1 MTSFRNKKY
10 RFKISRTSTIRYE
23 KFSRHD
29 RVPLRPMAGG
39 LNPTSA
45 KKYLILNRWF
55 ILVLI
60 FFIFESLPILSSFLH
75 RFYSYIFDTF
85 IK

>member
-1 MTSFRNKKY
+1 MTSFGNKKY

-29 RVPLRPMAGG
+29 RVPLSPKAGG

-45 KKYLILNRWF
+45 KKYLISNRWF

-60 FFIFESLPILSSFLH
+60 FFLFLKACLYYHHFFTDFTAIFLC
-75 RFYSYIFDTF
+75 DG
-85 IK
+85 